1 MSTTVTPFIYW
12 KLWVLIKEQRE
23 DRFKKLSKNAKDLS
37 KPCQNPL
44 KTIYKMLRPGILPVF
59 GDINIYL
66 QQISG
71 NVREEV
77 GLYFT
82 HSSSAGVLFPSEQV
96 SQLQLQEPS

>member
-1 MSTTVTPFIYW
+1 
-12 KLWVLIKEQRE
+12 
-23 DRFKKLSKNAKDLS
+23 
-37 KPCQNPL
+37 
-44 KTIYKMLRPGILPVF
+44 MLRPGILPVF
-59 GDINIYL
+59 GNINIYL